1 MELQSRFGADERF
14 QMNSRFMESEEEEVE
29 EDEEQLKKLGGISM
43 YDGGKICFL
52 KWIALTRDW
61 LNCLQRHCKIIIIK
75 NFHSS
80 HIFLR
85 LKKVTVAVGKHL
97 LFMNEML
104 NFSLL

>member
-1 MELQSRFGADERF
+1 MVQFLLELCSYRALHTFFLLQLMELQSRFGADERF

-61 LNCLQRHCKIIIIK
+61 LNCLQRHCKIIII
-75 NFHSS
+75 
-80 HIFLR
+80 
-85 LKKVTVAVGKHL
+85 
-97 LFMNEML
+97 
-104 NFSLL
+104 